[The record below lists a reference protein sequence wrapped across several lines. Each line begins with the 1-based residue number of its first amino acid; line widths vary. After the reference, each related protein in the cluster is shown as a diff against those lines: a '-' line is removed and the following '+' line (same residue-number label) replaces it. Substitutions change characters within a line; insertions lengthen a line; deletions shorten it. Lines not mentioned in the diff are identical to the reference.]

1 MSSFIFPPKKYKLES
16 GVRQLNKGQDY
27 VSHGTGVDN
36 FEPYKEFRWGLV
48 LDGHGDKNSIFF
60 NKLWMFDFSNIVCHQ
75 NPINEIVNK
84 LNNYKD
90 YNINTGSTLAL
101 FKVYDNTIKIYNVG
115 DSKTDVYINNKL
127 IFTTT
132 PHNMNDINEEFRLF
146 NKVNVIRKNI
156 TKPKVISNN
165 KIEILPSHAIIFN
178 NLFALGMSQSIGHH
192 NLIEL
197 YPEVVEIP
205 YNLLDKIN
213 IICATDGLWDLF
225 IENDN
230 NDINDNLNMGLNE
243 LLNKYE
249 NRWKQEWILDDTI
262 EVFDEY
268 DDIGIVLYSSE

>member
-1 MSSFIFPPKKYKLES
+1 MSDL
-16 GVRQLNKGQDY
+16 
-27 VSHGTGVDN
+27 
-36 FEPYKEFRWGLV
+36 
-48 LDGHGDKNSIFF
+48 
-60 NKLWMFDFSNIVCHQ
+60 
-75 NPINEIVNK
+75 
-84 LNNYKD
+84 
-90 YNINTGSTLAL
+90 
-101 FKVYDNTIKIYNVG
+101 
-115 DSKTDVYINNKL
+115 
-127 IFTTT
+127 
-132 PHNMNDINEEFRLF
+132 NEEFRLF

-178 NLFALGMSQSIGHH
+178 SLFALAMSQSIGHH

-230 NDINDNLNMGLNE
+230 NDINDNLNMDLNE

-249 NRWKQEWILDDTI
+249 NRWKQGWILDDTI